1 MTKDE
6 IRARIL
12 SENPSKDYSLNGE
25 NFTMSDEEFNK
36 AVEDRAEMEW
46 QQFLVE
52 QAKAEQRALKVS
64 AYQKLGLSDAE
75 ISALLPTE

>member
-6 IRARIL
+6 IKARIL
-12 SENPSKDYSLNGE
+12 NENPLKDYSLNGE
-25 NFTMSDEEFNK
+25 IFTMSDEEFNK